1 MAADDHQ
8 DELEI
13 DVETWAAQFTDL
25 DAMGVLL
32 LDQIRG
38 NEAILR
44 GLKYE
49 YGQALL
55 RFQEGDAEE
64 MPSPLEFLQI
74 KKIERELHNDKTF
87 LEARELTRRHG

>member
-8 DELEI
+8 DEALI
-13 DVETWAAQFTDL
+13 DVAEWAAQFTDL
-25 DAMGVLL
+25 DATGQLM
-32 LDQIRG
+32 LDQITA
-38 NEAILR
+38 NEALLR

-55 RFQEGDAEE
+55 RYQEGDAEE
-64 MPSPLEFLQI
+64 VPDTNTLLQI
-74 KKIERELHNDKTF
+74 KKIELQLHNDKTF